1 MLIPSL
7 FHKVEMEGRMRGLQ
21 LDYRS
26 FPGGSDGKKSVCN
39 GRDLGWIPGWRRSP
53 GEGKGYPLQYS
64 GLDNGVAKSQTRPRL
79 SVSSEKRMNICICV
93 T

>member
-39 GRDLGWIPGWRRSP
+39 GRDLGWIPGWRRSL
-53 GEGKGYPLQYS
+53 GEGNGNQLQYTGEVHTIHFMRNS
-64 GLDNGVAKSQTRPRL
+64 FKTVGGHVGENLGF
-79 SVSSEKRMNICICV
+79 
-93 T
+93 